1 MSNAKQNDNLGST
14 TKDAA
19 ASSSAVTKIDL
30 FKGRFSFYVF
40 IILIIFSISVLL
52 EILGP
57 TLSTETTSL
66 LPAIQIALLV
76 MGLLLAGFVFIQIR
90 STNTLSTGSS
100 QVRLLNDRIA
110 LKTHSL
116 EILYDAAA
124 GVTNLHGLDE
134 LLKRFLI
141 TLKNLARAQAATV
154 RLLTNDNLF
163 RLVAK
168 TGISDDKQDAPQILS
183 LAQCLVGTSIAD
195 SPILKSQLDDST
207 LPGFISLRNNNLTL
221 ITIPVRYSGKTLG
234 VFHLL
239 LDDTDLIEK
248 KEIIQLFTSI
258 GRHLGIVVEKVNLEN
273 NARRLS
279 IIKERT
285 SLANELHDS
294 LAQTLASLRYQVTMV
309 EETVGQ
315 SRDRTGILQIRTIK
329 EGLDQANSQL
339 RELLAHFRTRMDER
353 GLLPAIGTLVER
365 FEKQTGIAV
374 YFQNEVTEPILSPAV
389 EVQVLHIVQEAL
401 SNIRKHSQA
410 KNVRVLIRSDE
421 NGNYYV
427 LVEDDGQG
435 IQEHDEEAG
444 PGEHVGLSIMKE
456 RAERISGTFSIE
468 TEPGEGTR
476 VELHFHA
483 PNESKNL

>member
-1 MSNAKQNDNLGST
+1 
-14 TKDAA
+14 
-19 ASSSAVTKIDL
+19 
-30 FKGRFSFYVF
+30 
-40 IILIIFSISVLL
+40 
-52 EILGP
+52 
-57 TLSTETTSL
+57 
-66 LPAIQIALLV
+66 
-76 MGLLLAGFVFIQIR
+76 
-90 STNTLSTGSS
+90 
-100 QVRLLNDRIA
+100 
-110 LKTHSL
+110 
-116 EILYDAAA
+116 
-124 GVTNLHGLDE
+124 
-134 LLKRFLI
+134 
-141 TLKNLARAQAATV
+141 
-154 RLLTNDNLF
+154 
-163 RLVAK
+163 
-168 TGISDDKQDAPQILS
+168 
-183 LAQCLVGTSIAD
+183 VGASIAD

-258 GRHLGIVVEKVNLEN
+258 GRHLGIVVEKVKLEN

-410 KNVRVLIRSDE
+410 NNVRVLIRSDE

-435 IQEHDEEAG
+435 IQGHDEEAG

-476 VELHFHA
+476 VELRFHA